1 MNRLLITVAVIGFF
15 LSLRT
20 VTANDS
26 AGDQYSSVAKTVII
40 HNVEIAS
47 RDAGIVNDVTVKV
60 GERVELGVPLIT
72 LDDAMIDRERRIA
85 ELNTVIARLD
95 ATSDADL
102 LFSRQSH
109 AFKKLQ
115 LSKAEEAN
123 RKYAGTVTTSE
134 LEQLSLDVEQAR
146 LSGELAEMNQSI
158 KQKTVELKSEQEAI
172 AQLQMSYR
180 TIRAPISGTVL
191 EVRKQ
196 VGESITAGE
205 VAVRIVNL
213 ERLRVVS
220 HLSQQAIDL
229 VSVGDDV
236 TFVPARLSL
245 ADKPVTATVTFINPE
260 LNAEE
265 GVFEIWAEFD
275 NRELRLLGGEVGKVV
290 LDR

>member
-1 MNRLLITVAVIGFF
+1 MNRLLIFITVIGFPC
-15 LSLRT
+15 SLRT
-20 VTANDS
+20 VIANDS
-26 AGDQYSSVAKTVII
+26 AGEQYSSVAKTVII
-40 HNVEIAS
+40 HNVEVAS
-47 RDAGIVNDVTVKV
+47 RDAGIVNEVVVKV
-60 GERVELGVPLIT
+60 GERVELGVALIT

-180 TIRAPISGTVL
+180 TIRAPIGGTVL

-220 HLSQQAIDL
+220 HLSQQAIDF
-229 VSVGDDV
+229 VSVGDAV
-236 TFVPARLSL
+236 TFVPARRSL